1 MRLVQLEG
9 MVADLQERVTS
20 VAAETKVEILSRL
33 HDTAAQ
39 SQVEIRLQG
48 LEDSVA
54 VERAKFQERLAAT
67 LRQVEQS
74 LAAAEAATTAQAE
87 CTEQAL
93 QGLLQ
98 QMEQRI
104 TSSAQEL
111 GDAALESLLRQAE
124 KTSPRPHIVA
134 SEPRIVATETFRQS
148 TPRLTE
154 GTTVIRQRSLSTAAP
169 PYGLAQPLSPPA
181 GISSGPATTSP
192 GAPPPRAQR
201 TMSPISTGRSLMPAV
216 SMPTLRQSQGQATNP
231 AMSQAPRMT
240 SGPTSPANAQEDLGA
255 GLGTS
260 PAPSMYCRG
269 RSSEPHDWS
278 RQASRSPDQRY
289 VIRAPVVNPQPQRS
303 SQPGLNMQ
311 RSPITVT
318 AGAAGGAISP
328 PNTHRGLLRNSASA
342 YGMISPRS
350 SAPVVSEPS
359 GQWLRQAP
367 AALRKPLPY
376 R

>member
-1 MRLVQLEG
+1 VRLGQLEG
-9 MVADLQERVTS
+9 MVADLQERVAS
-20 VAAETKVEILSRL
+20 VAAETKVP
-33 HDTAAQ
+33 AAK
-39 SQVEIRLQG
+39 SQVEMRLQG

-54 VERAKFQERLAAT
+54 VERAKFQERLAGT

-74 LAAAEAATTAQAE
+74 LAAAEAATTAKAE
-87 CTEQAL
+87 RTEQAL

-124 KTSPRPHIVA
+124 KTSPRPHIAA

-148 TPRLTE
+148 TPRPTE

-169 PYGLAQPLSPPA
+169 SYGLAQPLSPPAGISSGPA

-201 TMSPISTGRSLMPAV
+201 NMSPISTGRSLMPAV

-231 AMSQAPRMT
+231 TMSQAPRMSSG

-260 PAPSMYCRG
+260 PVSPMYCRG

-289 VIRAPVVNPQPQRS
+289 VIRAPVVSPQPQRS

-318 AGAAGGAISP
+318 AGAAGGVMSP
-328 PNTHRGLLRNSASA
+328 PNTHRGLIRNSAA

-350 SAPVVSEPS
+350 SAPVVNEPP
-359 GQWLRQAP
+359 GQWVRQAP
-367 AALRKPLPY
+367 AALRKPFPY